1 MSGLS
6 ILDGKLRKVISSNL
20 LIEANILK
28 QNLITVYLESYNN
41 LLSDIVLNKD
51 SLSNPELF
59 YEDYKKALTSFNYFD
74 SSVETITEF
83 KYRIP
88 TEDTFTF
95 NGRLSFIKLLI
106 NGVVGTYYELPEAG
120 YMKLVST
127 ISGDKFRDYIINLP
141 KFFSEDT
148 PSENRFYLLGYEEKL
163 HKIVST
169 ILRKDLI
176 MFPFSNTPPINLFS
190 EGISFFENTI
200 DGVINRVIDDSINFI
215 KRGTN

>member
-1 MSGLS
+1 M
-6 ILDGKLRKVISSNL
+6 
-20 LIEANILK
+20 
-28 QNLITVYLESYNN
+28 
-41 LLSDIVLNKD
+41 
-51 SLSNPELF
+51 
-59 YEDYKKALTSFNYFD
+59 
-74 SSVETITEF
+74 
-83 KYRIP
+83 
-88 TEDTFTF
+88 
-95 NGRLSFIKLLI
+95 
-106 NGVVGTYYELPEAG
+106 
-120 YMKLVST
+120 
-127 ISGDKFRDYIINLP
+127 P

-148 PSENRFYLLGYEEKL
+148 PSENRLYLLGYEEKL